1 MFRKKVVSLQ
11 RFFIYQ
17 AMIEDISILRQAMTN
32 RLRAITTSYHRYLY
46 PTINWENRLIGI
58 RGYRGVGKTTLI
70 LQHIKESFPD
80 RQMVL
85 YASVDNGW
93 FQTHSLYDLAE
104 YHQQHGGT
112 HLFLDEIHHYHGWQT
127 EIKNIY
133 DDFPTLHIVFTGS
146 SMLHINSQAGDLSR
160 RLRMYTLQ
168 VMSLREYIAL
178 ETGME
183 LPAYSLEQVLTDSI
197 NIASSLS
204 ESLII
209 QPHFEEYLKHGCY
222 PFFKEEGDGFE
233 LRLQETI
240 WLVLERDWPALEDI
254 NFATIQKTKRLL
266 MILSEAVPLTP
277 NMTELFAAV
286 ETNREGGLRM
296 LYTLEKA
303 GLLAL
308 LSRQPHSI
316 GMLRKPDKIY
326 MGNSNLMSALTANPN
341 IGTIRET
348 FFYNQL
354 KSAGHEVSLATKG
367 DFIVENQFTFEVG
380 GAGKTFKQIRNI
392 ENSFL
397 AVDNTS
403 VGDVHRIPLWLFG
416 FLY

>member
-1 MFRKKVVSLQ
+1 
-11 RFFIYQ
+11 
-17 AMIEDISILRQAMTN
+17 MIEDITVLRQAMAN
-32 RLRAITTSYHRYLY
+32 RLRATTTTYHRYLY

-80 RQMVL
+80 KLMVL

-168 VMSLREYIAL
+168 VMSPREYIAL

-204 ESLII
+204 ERLII

-254 NFATIQKTKRLL
+254 TFATIQKTKRLL
-266 MILSEAVPLTP
+266 MVLSEAVPLTP

-326 MGNSNLMSALTANPN
+326 MGNSNLMSALTTNPN

-354 KSAGHEVSLATKG
+354 NSAGHEVTLSAKG
-367 DFIVENQFTFEVG
+367 DFIVDNQYTFEVG

-403 VGDVHRIPLWLFG
+403 IGDVHRIPLWLFG

>member
-1 MFRKKVVSLQ
+1 
-11 RFFIYQ
+11 
-17 AMIEDISILRQAMTN
+17 MIEDITVLRQAMAN
-32 RLRAITTSYHRYLY
+32 RLRATTTTYHRYLY

-80 RQMVL
+80 KLMVL

-204 ESLII
+204 ERLII
-209 QPHFEEYLKHGCY
+209 QPHFEEYLQQY
-222 PFFKEEGDGFE
+222 
-233 LRLQETI
+233 LM
-240 WLVLERDWPALEDI
+240 
-254 NFATIQKTKRLL
+254 LL
-266 MILSEAVPLTP
+266 
-277 NMTELFAAV
+277 
-286 ETNREGGLRM
+286 
-296 LYTLEKA
+296 
-303 GLLAL
+303 
-308 LSRQPHSI
+308 
-316 GMLRKPDKIY
+316 
-326 MGNSNLMSALTANPN
+326 
-341 IGTIRET
+341 
-348 FFYNQL
+348 
-354 KSAGHEVSLATKG
+354 
-367 DFIVENQFTFEVG
+367 
-380 GAGKTFKQIRNI
+380 
-392 ENSFL
+392 
-397 AVDNTS
+397 
-403 VGDVHRIPLWLFG
+403 
-416 FLY
+416 